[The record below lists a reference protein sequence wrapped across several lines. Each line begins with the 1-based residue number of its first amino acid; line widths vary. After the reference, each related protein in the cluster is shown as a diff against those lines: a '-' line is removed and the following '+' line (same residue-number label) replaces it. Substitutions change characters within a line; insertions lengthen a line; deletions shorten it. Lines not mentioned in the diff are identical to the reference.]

1 MFTKAI
7 IRKPG
12 KSLIKGIT
20 SAQGL
25 GKPDYQKAV
34 SQHESYQRALESCGL
49 EVEVL
54 EQNEE
59 FPDSCFVEDVAVIFD
74 EAAVITNPGAP
85 ARNAEKKLIM
95 ETIKNHYQTIE
106 RIEEPGTLEGG
117 DIMQDG
123 KTFYIGV
130 SERTNREGAMQLKAI
145 VEKYGYQAKLV
156 PVCEVLHLKTGVTL
170 FPDGFLLAG
179 ASFASDKA
187 FDGAVRHFVP
197 QEESYAANCLL
208 INGKVIVPSGFP
220 KTLEVLKSRGYD
232 IIETDM
238 SEFRKID
245 GGLTCLSLRF

>member
-7 IRKPG
+7 ARKPG
-12 KSLIKGIT
+12 RSLISGIT
-20 SAQGL
+20 SAEGL

-34 SQHESYQRALESCGL
+34 SQHESYVRALESCGV

-54 EQNEE
+54 EPSEE
-59 FPDSCFVEDVAVIFD
+59 FPDSCFVEDVAVLFA

-85 ARNAEKKLIM
+85 ARNAEKELIV
-95 ETIKNHYQTIE
+95 ETIRKHYQTIE

-130 SERTNREGAMQLKAI
+130 SERTNQEGAKQLKSI
-145 VEKYGYQAKLV
+145 VEKYGYQAKIV

-179 ASFASDKA
+179 ASFGNDTA
-187 FDGAVRHFVP
+187 FDGSVRHFVP
-197 QEESYAANCLL
+197 EEEAYAANCLL
-208 INGKVIVPSGFP
+208 VNGKAIVPSGFP
-220 KTLEVLKSRGYD
+220 KTLEVLKNRGYD

-238 SEFRKID
+238 GEFRKID